1 MVFQNTGTLPLCN
14 NCAGSPQVGHSGH
27 PNDALFFYAF
37 EKEPGPLAEPI
48 CVKDA
53 IESRLMG
60 VAVAIND
67 LLHPFLQLLPRYCS
81 RLLSSGRESK
91 VALIILEWRLP
102 LQFGQG
108 IPLSGDTYFLLRLHL
123 FGDVPR
129 NGLNLR
135 HSIHHLRIVPYY
147 GCTLF

>member
-1 MVFQNTGTLPLCN
+1 VFQNTGTLPLCN

-60 VAVAIND
+60 VGLTSHFTGLSDLIESFPVAIND

-91 VALIILEWRLP
+91 VALIILE
-102 LQFGQG
+102 
-108 IPLSGDTYFLLRLHL
+108 
-123 FGDVPR
+123 
-129 NGLNLR
+129 
-135 HSIHHLRIVPYY
+135 
-147 GCTLF
+147 